1 MSLNAPIA
9 EFGKRF
15 MFKKFVVYIAKRK
28 AVAKVPNQLI
38 VNNSVDGG
46 KIADLSVNEDLV
58 VWP

>member
-1 MSLNAPIA
+1 
-9 EFGKRF
+9 

>member
-1 MSLNAPIA
+1 MHPLLNL
-9 EFGKRF
+9 ENVSCL
-15 MFKKFVVYIAKRK
+15 KKFVVYIAKRK

-38 VNNSVDGG
+38 VNNSVDGA